1 VAWRIGAVVRRATS
15 ADEASARV
23 ETCDAAP
30 PPRISRPESAA
41 VSERRYPGRLAAPG
55 LVIGP
60 LVRLPEPTPAASE
73 RPAGTPAVERARL
86 AAAIEAAREAVAALM
101 ASDGEG
107 MAVEILAFQLAMLDD
122 PALAEAAFAAIDEG
136 GGAAAAWQAA
146 MAAQIAVF
154 AGDDDTYFRA
164 RAADLEDLHDRVR
177 LALAGGEAGPPALP
191 AAAVV
196 LARDLT
202 PSRFLALDRQRLGGV
217 ALEAGNAASHVAML
231 ARARGVP
238 LLVDLGPI
246 ETADGEVVLDAAS
259 GTGAGALVVA
269 PAPVTLEHYGR
280 RAAAAGAEALA
291 AAGMVGA
298 PAVTAAGRR
307 IAVLLNVDDPEA
319 VPDDLLRAADGVG
332 LLRSEFLCLDRPELP
347 DEATQYA
354 VYRRLLERLGG
365 RPLILRTLDLGGDKP
380 LPAVPLLQET
390 NPFLGLRGVRLCLAR
405 PELFRPQL
413 RAAIR
418 TAAHGPLSIMLPMVS
433 RAQEVAA
440 VRALLDNEAGDLGLG
455 VPPLGIMVET
465 PAAALALDT
474 MPIDFASIGS
484 NDLTQYVMAAARD
497 AAGPVADLAD
507 PLDPAIRRL
516 LRLVVETA
524 RQRRLPLS
532 LCGDMAADPAG
543 LDAVLGAGLERLS
556 VPPAALGRVK
566 LWIGGYDG

>member
-1 VAWRIGAVVRRATS
+1 M
-15 ADEASARV
+15 
-23 ETCDAAP
+23 
-30 PPRISRPESAA
+30 
-41 VSERRYPGRLAAPG
+41 SERRYPGRLAAPG
-55 LVIGP
+55 LVVGP
-60 LVRLPEPTPAASE
+60 LVRLPEPTHAVSE
-73 RPAGTPAVERARL
+73 RSAGAPAVERARL

-101 ASDGEG
+101 ASDGEA
-107 MAVEILAFQLAMLDD
+107 MAVEILEFQLAMLDD
-122 PALAEAAFAAIDEG
+122 PVLAEAALAAIDDG
-136 GGAAAAWQAA
+136 AGAAAAWQAA

-154 AGDDDTYFRA
+154 AGDDDAYFRT
-164 RAADLEDLHDRVR
+164 RAADLADLRDRVR
-177 LALAGGEAGPPALP
+177 LALDGGETGPPDLP
-191 AAAVV
+191 EGAVV

-202 PSRFLALDRQRLGGV
+202 PSRFLALDRRRLGGV

-238 LLVDLGPI
+238 LLIDLGTV
-246 ETADGEVVLDAAS
+246 EVADGEVVLDAAS
-259 GTGAGALVVA
+259 GTGTGAGALIVD
-269 PAPVTLEHYGR
+269 PSPGTLEHYAR
-280 RAAAAGAEALA
+280 RSAAARDEALA
-291 AAGMVGA
+291 AAGSVSR
-298 PAVTAAGRR
+298 PAATAAGRVV
-307 IAVLLNVDDPEA
+307 AVLLNLDDPEA

-332 LLRSEFLCLDRPELP
+332 LWRSEFLCLGRRELP

-365 RPLILRTLDLGGDKP
+365 RPLVLRTFDFGADKP
-380 LPAVPLLQET
+380 LSAVLLPPET

-418 TAAHGPLSIMLPMVS
+418 AAAHGPLSVMLPMVS

-440 VRALLDNEAGDLGLG
+440 VRELLDAEAGDLGLG

-516 LRLVVETA
+516 LSLVVETA

-566 LWIGGYDG
+566 LWIGGYHG